1 MNSEAL
7 VLRVNGRHVEVRRKT
22 ADCAACTSDLCTPK
36 NRTTRATVPDELDV
50 RVDDWVE
57 LRYSA
62 GTATVD
68 ALLVLGLPILGFVAG
83 YLSAPLLGNGAAG
96 LFQTE
101 AGRALIGLLGLALA
115 GLVPFARKRINP
127 DAGLPSVSRVLRRK
141 PSHIRTRNQTAGQPD
156 ALSQRDPVEHR

>member
-101 AGRALIGLLGLALA
+101 AGRALIEIGRAH
-115 GLVPFARKRINP
+115 V
-127 DAGLPSVSRVLRRK
+127 
-141 PSHIRTRNQTAGQPD
+141 
-156 ALSQRDPVEHR
+156 